1 MLLWEGAF
9 CWAAIA
15 LPVLAAGS
23 ALLYFAGRWMKE
35 RAAWFVFRY
44 PLPEMTLCLA
54 LLAALCM
61 SIPLLVCRRM
71 RKESGGQ

>member
-1 MLLWEGAF
+1 
-9 CWAAIA
+9 
-15 LPVLAAGS
+15 
-23 ALLYFAGRWMKE
+23 MKKGK
-35 RAAWFVFRY
+35 RVF
-44 PLPEMTLCLA
+44 LA